1 VDMACGSSVVFDWRQ
16 TTRTHLAMSIFYFQR
31 LLRYAFAGR
40 PQKKGSVISENANV
54 PAGFPGWML
63 KRKEVIE
70 DRKWAVV
77 P

>member
-1 VDMACGSSVVFDWRQ
+1 
-16 TTRTHLAMSIFYFQR
+16 MSIFYFQR